1 MNARG
6 AFLRFLI
13 VAALLAGTTVFLR
26 ARSAREDLPP
36 RRPLSAF
43 PLQVGTWT
51 GQEMG
56 IDPSI
61 REILGPGEF
70 LSRIYAQG
78 DRFYIDLFIAYFPSQ
93 RTGSSIHSPKNC
105 LPGSGWS
112 PLQSGHVQLQ
122 LPGGRSITVNR
133 YLISKGMDRQ
143 LVLYWYQAHDRAI
156 ASEYWAKVHLVGDA
170 IRMNRTDGALV
181 RVTTPMAQGETLESA
196 EQRVAGFAQD
206 ILPTLN
212 DYIPR

>member
-1 MNARG
+1 MNARR
-6 AFLRFLI
+6 ALLRFLI

-70 LSRIYAQG
+70 LSRAYLQG
-78 DRFYIDLFIAYFPSQ
+78 NRFYIDLFIAYFPSQ

-122 LPGGRSITVNR
+122 LPGGHAITVNR

-143 LVLYWYQAHDRAI
+143 LVLYWYQSHDRAI

-181 RVTTPMAQGETLESA
+181 RVTTPMVQGETLESA
-196 EQRVAGFAQD
+196 EQRLAGFAQD